1 MKVWRGITLG
11 FWVMLMTA
19 CVSLIAFYYILTQTV
34 LNPTT
39 VKKWLA
45 DSGSYSTLVETVVPM
60 LATSDNGSAIPD
72 SLVTT
77 DMIKRAAKASIS
89 PNDMKAKVEPIIDA
103 TYAWLDSKSP
113 EISFSVSTDA
123 ETRRFAEALRR
134 EVLVKAKSLPE
145 CSGSIDAAALEQ
157 ASCLPWY
164 VSAESATDS
173 VMARIEQQEL
183 FRDKKLTSDILAS
196 KASASA
202 SDRLPELISLLWVIQ
217 LIAMPIAAV
226 VALFVLVKR
235 RATGLIAISTSLLL
249 PGIALLVIGLLFAS
263 TGGGLVSDFVEK
275 SEFAAIAEPLGKV
288 AAKSLAAVAVQVG
301 GLLLGS
307 ALVLGAIGVLWRVRS
322 RKANS

>member
-60 LATSDNGSAIPD
+60 LATTDSGSSTPNN
-72 SLVTT
+72 LVTT
-77 DMIKRAAKASIS
+77 DMVRRAAKASIS

-123 ETRRFAEALRR
+123 ETRRFTEALRR

-145 CSGSIDAAALEQ
+145 CNGSIDAAALEQ

-164 VSAESATDS
+164 VSAEGATDS
-173 VMARIEQQEL
+173 VMARVEQQEL
-183 FRDKKLTSDILAS
+183 FRDNKLTPDILAS
-196 KASASA
+196 KTSISA
-202 SDRLPELISLLWVIQ
+202 SDRLPEVISLLWVIQ

-235 RATGLIAISTSLLL
+235 RASGLIAVSTSLLL
-249 PGIALLVIGLLFAS
+249 PGISLLIIGLLFAS
-263 TGGGLVSDFVEK
+263 SSGSAVSGFVEK

-288 AAKSLAAVAVQVG
+288 AAKSITAVAMQVG

-307 ALVLGAIGVLWRVRS
+307 ALVLGAIGVWWRVRS